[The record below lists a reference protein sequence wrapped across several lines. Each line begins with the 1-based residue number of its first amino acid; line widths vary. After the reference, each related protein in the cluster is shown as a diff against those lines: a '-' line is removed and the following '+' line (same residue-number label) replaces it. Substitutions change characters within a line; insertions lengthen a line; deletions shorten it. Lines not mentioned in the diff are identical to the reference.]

1 MVDLI
6 VDRVLDFER
15 RGLRKEVLLVDN
27 HADGPY
33 LYLKYRDKDPERAA
47 AIYRLLMMSGGNRSG
62 MAFANVDNEG
72 NVHPDQFTQH
82 HILGNV
88 RERAFGEIW
97 SDTTL
102 PLLAGLKN
110 RKPLLDA
117 RCRACSWLEICNGN
131 FRARGEAVTGD
142 FWGFDPACYLTDEER
157 ALPAPEVQP

>member
-1 MVDLI
+1 MKILTASASIIWCIPGAVPPFRRKTLPHRKTRAVVDLI

-15 RGLRKEVLLVDN
+15 RGLKKEVLLVDN

-102 PLLAGLKN
+102 PLLGRAEKSQTFAG
-110 RKPLLDA
+110 
-117 RCRACSWLEICNGN
+117 
-131 FRARGEAVTGD
+131 
-142 FWGFDPACYLTDEER
+142 R
-157 ALPAPEVQP
+157 ALPGLQLAGNLQR